1 MRMQPLLAY
10 WLHSEVDE
18 GAQEKRSLLSAHT
31 YTPLQIS
38 TPSMRL
44 QRRTRKARLDRGSCP
59 TMRSVKGSPEDTSRP
74 VNFAKR
80 GNVSVFLWMLSSGG
94 FVCDCDL
101 CSSLNGGGAGR
112 IGTPPWLQSAVG
124 CKKGFYGCTS
134 QMVWHGNETSIM
146 KKFTHRT
153 KS

>member
-1 MRMQPLLAY
+1 MQPLLAY

-59 TMRSVKGSPEDTSRP
+59 TMRSVKGSPEDTSGQ

-80 GNVSVFLWMLSSGG
+80 GNVSVFL
-94 FVCDCDL
+94 
-101 CSSLNGGGAGR
+101 
-112 IGTPPWLQSAVG
+112 
-124 CKKGFYGCTS
+124 
-134 QMVWHGNETSIM
+134 
-146 KKFTHRT
+146 
-153 KS
+153 

>member
-1 MRMQPLLAY
+1 MKNLVLQSTRDNVFAVANVAHSVFLYWVMRMQPLLAY

-59 TMRSVKGSPEDTSRP
+59 TMRPVKGSPEDTSRP

-80 GNVSVFLWMLSSGG
+80 GNVSVFL
-94 FVCDCDL
+94 
-101 CSSLNGGGAGR
+101 
-112 IGTPPWLQSAVG
+112 
-124 CKKGFYGCTS
+124 
-134 QMVWHGNETSIM
+134 
-146 KKFTHRT
+146 
-153 KS
+153 